1 MIPTGMPRKDTKPP
15 YWGWS
20 FKGSEVQKLGLYSI
34 ALVGSPLVFDSLY
47 KGRGMDW
54 GYANTE
60 PRGWPKEGRVVRRS
74 HGTTLLV

>member
-20 FKGSEVQKLGLYSI
+20 FKGGEVQKSWGYIPITLAGSHRYSI
-34 ALVGSPLVFDSLY
+34 LCTR
-47 KGRGMDW
+47 KGMDW

-60 PRGWPKEGRVVRRS
+60 PGAGQKEE
-74 HGTTLLV
+74 L